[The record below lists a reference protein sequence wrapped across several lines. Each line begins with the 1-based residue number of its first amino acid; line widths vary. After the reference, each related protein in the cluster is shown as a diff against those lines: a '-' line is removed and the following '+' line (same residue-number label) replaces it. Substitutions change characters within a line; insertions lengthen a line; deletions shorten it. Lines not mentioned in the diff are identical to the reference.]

1 MSFDFNSNSEI
12 KITFKNYDLNQ
23 INNFI
28 NENKSLTIDTYL
40 KNELLVMTIK
50 GF

>member
-12 KITFKNYDLNQ
+12 KIIFKNYDLNQ

-28 NENKSLTIDTYL
+28 NENINLTIDTYL